1 MTRLVRSFLVALPML
16 FAPMLPALAQDASA
30 VVTFSSATAGQPLP
44 HGWQVMKINENK
56 KLTQYRLVD
65 DGGTVV
71 LHANSAQ
78 SASAVG
84 QYIAI
89 DLEKT
94 PIVEWRWKIK
104 SLISTA
110 DMEAARTE
118 DSPVRLVFAF
128 DGDAKKLSLSDRASG
143 AVAKSLSGKDLPFA
157 TLMYVWANAAP
168 VDKIIRNPHTG
179 QIRMIV
185 ASTGAGGVGKWQ
197 SLSRNVRE
205 DYKRAFGEYPGKMLS
220 YGVMTDT
227 DNTGESVEAWYGD
240 IVFKPAK

>member
-1 MTRLVRSFLVALPML
+1 MVRSFLVALPML
-16 FAPMLPALAQDASA
+16 FAPMLPALAQNSSA
-30 VVTFSSATAGQPLP
+30 IVPFSSATAGQPMP
-44 HGWQVMKINENK
+44 RGWEVMKINESK
-56 KLTQYRLVD
+56 KLTEYRLVD
-65 DGGTVV
+65 DAGVVV
-71 LHANSAQ
+71 LHAVSAQ
-78 SASAVG
+78 AASAVG
-84 QYIAI
+84 QYTAI

-94 PIVEWRWKIK
+94 PVVEWRWKINH
-104 SLISTA
+104 LINTA
-110 DMEAARTE
+110 DMESARTE

-128 DGDAKKLSLSDRASG
+128 DGDVKKLPFADRASG

-185 ASTGAGGVGKWQ
+185 ASSGGAGVGKWQ
-197 SLSRNVRE
+197 SLSRNLRE

-240 IVFKPAK
+240 IVFKPSK